1 MRIGIVGL
9 GRMGRQL
16 ALRLHRAGFEPVGH
30 DLDETARAG
39 ARQDGLRTVGSL
51 RELAESLECPR
62 RLWVMVPAGE
72 PTDAVLREL
81 LELLEPGDSVV
92 DGGNSNYLDSMA
104 RAERFHEKGL
114 GFLDVGTSGGVWG
127 LENGYCLMV
136 GGSDSLFAAW
146 SDVFQA
152 LAPSPDAGWVHAGPS
167 GAGHYAKMVHN
178 AIEYGMMQAL
188 AEGLELLQAKPLVRD
203 VGAVAEAWR
212 HGSVV
217 RSWLLDLAAKGLR
230 EEPGLETLA
239 PHVSDSGEGRWAVEE
254 SVRLGVPTPV
264 IATSLYARFSSRQ
277 ENSFAARVLAML
289 RRQFGGHAVQRR
301 DEGQR

>member
-1 MRIGIVGL
+1 MKIGIVGL

-16 ALRLHRAGFEPVGH
+16 ALRMRRSGFEAVGF
-30 DLDETARAG
+30 DLDGTARDA
-39 ARQDGLRTVGSL
+39 ARQEGLLTVGSL
-51 RELAESLECPR
+51 PELVGCLEPPR
-62 RLWVMVPAGE
+62 RVWVMVPAGE

-81 LELLEPGDSVV
+81 LELLEPGDSAV
-92 DGGNSNYLDSMA
+92 DGGNSNYQDSMSHA
-104 RAERFHEKGL
+104 DRFRQKGL

-136 GGSDSLFAAW
+136 GGDETLCERW
-146 SDVFQA
+146 SDVFRV
-152 LAPSPDAGWVHAGPS
+152 LAPSPDAGWVHVGPS

-203 VGAVAEAWR
+203 VAAVTEAWR

-217 RSWLLDLAAKGLR
+217 RSWLLDLAADGLR
-230 EEPGLETLA
+230 EEPGLESLA
-239 PHVSDSGEGRWAVEE
+239 PHVADSGEGRWAVEE

-264 IATSLYARFSSRQ
+264 IATSLYARFASRQ

-289 RRQFGGHAVQRR
+289 RRQFGGHPVRR
-301 DEGQR
+301 REEGQR